1 MATRTPSSR
10 SRSTAAKRTPRKRA
24 NTSSTPPSRAQ
35 ALTAEAKSAV
45 RAVRS
50 RATRAARKV
59 PTDRTSLS
67 IAFGVL
73 AGVAA
78 AGVAI
83 FMNRDR
89 LRSAAT
95 TSGEKLRSAAATGS
109 EKLKQAADDLSA
121 MAHERIDQA
130 RDNITKFR
138 ARGNGSAASQT
149 SDASAQDMAMM
160 G

>member
-1 MATRTPSSR
+1 MATRNTTTR
-10 SRSTAAKRTPRKRA
+10 SRSTGAKSPRKRA
-24 NTSSTPPSRAQ
+24 AGSNNSASTRAQ
-35 ALTAEAKSAV
+35 SLSQDARSAV
-45 RAVRS
+45 RAVRT

-59 PTDRTSLS
+59 PTDATSLS
-67 IAFGVL
+67 IAAGVL
-73 AGVAA
+73 AGMVA

-89 LRSAAT
+89 LRTVAA
-95 TSGEKLRSAAATGS
+95 SGGER
-109 EKLKQAADDLSA
+109 LKKAADDLSM

-138 ARGNGSAASQT
+138 ARGEGGAAAA
-149 SDASAQDMAMM
+149 DAERMTIT

>member
-1 MATRTPSSR
+1 MATRTPSPR
-10 SRSTAAKRTPRKRA
+10 SRSTAAKRAPRKQA
-24 NTSSTPPSRAQ
+24 SRAAPNRVQ
-35 ALTAEAKSAV
+35 ALTANAETAV
-45 RAVRS
+45 RAVRT
-50 RATRAARKV
+50 RATRAARKL

-67 IAFGVL
+67 IAFGVM
-73 AGVAA
+73 AGLAA

-95 TSGEKLRSAAATGS
+95 ASGEKLRTAAHTGS
-109 EKLKQAADDLSA
+109 EKLKKAADDLSS

-130 RDNITKFR
+130 RDNITRIRSR
-138 ARGNGSAASQT
+138 ANGGDARPAGSAN
-149 SDASAQDMAMM
+149 DMAIT